1 MEPTTIAG
9 VLLAVTPAASQTDI
23 PSLLV
28 ERLEQC
34 SCEEKAPIARSLV
47 EILKT
52 IPNV

>member
-9 VLLAVTPAASQTDI
+9 VFLAVTPAARQSDI

-28 ERLEQC
+28 KRLEHC
-34 SCEEKAPIARSLV
+34 SWEEKAPIARSLV